1 MRRRV
6 MLAVAGFLAVRH
18 PAPPASALVLWTGA
32 GGRSVC
38 GDAVRSQC
46 GTVTDGLCVRVEQAG
61 TDAFGAFSPAAPATM
76 ISRTWYYPCMRS
88 TRPFCAPLCWQSRK
102 ALPGWV

>member
-6 MLAVAGFLAVRH
+6 MLAVAGCMAVRP
-18 PAPPASALVLWTGA
+18 PAPPPSALVLWAGA

-38 GDAVRSQC
+38 DAMRSQR
-46 GTVTDGLCVRVEQAG
+46 GRVTHDLSMRVEQAG

-76 ISRTWYYPCMRS
+76 ISRTWYSPCMRS
-88 TRPFCAPLCWQSRK
+88 TRPFRASLCWQSRK
-102 ALPGWV
+102 ALQGWG

>member
-1 MRRRV
+1 

-18 PAPPASALVLWTGA
+18 PAPPASALVLWMGA

-38 GDAVRSQC
+38 GAVRSQC
-46 GTVTDGLCVRVEQAG
+46 GRVTHGLCVRVEQAG

-88 TRPFCAPLCWQSRK
+88 TRPFCASLCWQSRK